1 MPDVFFYSGQYG
13 KVYKATYKRA
23 GGSGAG
29 VTVAIKTI
37 KKYESNK
44 EMDNFL
50 KEMNVMSKL
59 LHPNIVR
66 LFGIVQ
72 QGNLMSIMP

>member
-1 MPDVFFYSGQYG
+1 MHDYTVGQYG
-13 KVYKATYKRA
+13 RVYKGTYKR
-23 GGSGAG
+23 GDGPSAG
-29 VTVAIKTI
+29 VEVAIKTI
-37 KKYESNK
+37 KKYESTK

-66 LFGIVQ
+66 LFGLVQ
-72 QGNLMSIMP
+72 QGN

>member
-1 MPDVFFYSGQYG
+1 MSIGQYG
-13 KVYKATYKRA
+13 KVYKGTYRRA
-23 GGSGAG
+23 DGAGAG
-29 VTVAIKTI
+29 VEVAIKTI
-37 KKYESNK
+37 KKYESNT

-72 QGNLMSIMP
+72 QGRFM